1 MIDLAKILVIHY
13 GDCSWELHG
22 EDYDGLVWH
31 DEQPKPSEEELL
43 GKWNSVVELVNLKQ
57 QLAEAQ
63 QYLNDTDY
71 VVVKMAEAMV
81 AGEDITAMK
90 AQYADVISEREV
102 KRQFIGENS

>member
-1 MIDLAKILVIHY
+1 MTYFKDTQNKPFYDPSAQVI
-13 GDCSWELHG
+13 EKFNLT
-22 EDYDGLVWH
+22 
-31 DEQPKPSEEELL
+31 QITEEEF
-43 GKWNSVVELVNLKQ
+43 NTIVEELNRPTPEQILQ
-57 QLAEAQ
+57 EQLTLAQ

-102 KRQFIGENS
+102 KRVFIGEHQ

>member
-1 MIDLAKILVIHY
+1 MSFLKNIKTP
-13 GDCSWELHG
+13 
-22 EDYDGLVWH
+22 
-31 DEQPKPSEEELL
+31 EQLSAEEAQRVLD
-43 GKWNSVVELVNLKQ
+43 Q
-57 QLAEAQ
+57 QLTEAQ
-63 QYLNDTDY
+63 QYLTDTDY

>member
-1 MIDLAKILVIHY
+1 MSFNIQINHEYLAEKQL
-13 GDCSWELHG
+13 
-22 EDYDGLVWH
+22 
-31 DEQPKPSEEELL
+31 Q
-43 GKWNSVVELVNLKQ
+43 Q

-102 KRQFIGENS
+102 KRTFIGENS

>member
-1 MIDLAKILVIHY
+1 MSFLKNIKTPEQLAN
-13 GDCSWELHG
+13 
-22 EDYDGLVWH
+22 
-31 DEQPKPSEEELL
+31 EEAQRVLD
-43 GKWNSVVELVNLKQ
+43 Q

-63 QYLNDTDY
+63 KYLNDTDY

-102 KRQFIGENS
+102 KRTFIRENS

>member
-1 MIDLAKILVIHY
+1 MSFLKNIKT
-13 GDCSWELHG
+13 S
-22 EDYDGLVWH
+22 
-31 DEQPKPSEEELL
+31 EQLQAEEAQRVLD
-43 GKWNSVVELVNLKQ
+43 Q

-63 QYLNDTDY
+63 KYLNDTDY

-102 KRQFIGENS
+102 KRTFIGSNS

>member
-1 MIDLAKILVIHY
+1 MSFLKNIKT
-13 GDCSWELHG
+13 S
-22 EDYDGLVWH
+22 
-31 DEQPKPSEEELL
+31 EQLQAEEAQRVLD
-43 GKWNSVVELVNLKQ
+43 Q

-63 QYLNDTDY
+63 KYLNDTDY

-102 KRQFIGENS
+102 KRTFIGENS

>member
-1 MIDLAKILVIHY
+1 MSFLKNIKT
-13 GDCSWELHG
+13 S
-22 EDYDGLVWH
+22 
-31 DEQPKPSEEELL
+31 EQLQAEEAQRVLD
-43 GKWNSVVELVNLKQ
+43 Q

-63 QYLNDTDY
+63 KYLNDTDY

-102 KRQFIGENS
+102 KRQFIGSNN